1 MNRLLLICALASS
14 LVVAAP
20 AFGAEPERVAMLL
33 DQQKIKY
40 EVDKDK
46 DYKIVFEFDADKRT
60 QIVYVSGAVE
70 ELDGMKIRTVFA
82 PAALVDKN
90 PIGDRMKS
98 LLEYN
103 GKSKV
108 GAYELDGNILYFA
121 SRMVEPFTGEELKAM
136 LNVIASV
143 ADDMEKEISGDKD
156 EL

>member
-1 MNRLLLICALASS
+1 MNRLFLTCALASS
-14 LVVAAP
+14 LVAAAP
-20 AFGAEPERVAMLL
+20 AFAADPDRVATLL

-40 EVDKDK
+40 EIDKDK
-46 DYKIVFEFDADKRT
+46 DFKIVFEFDSDQRT

-121 SRMVEPFTGEELKAM
+121 SRMVEPFTGAELKAM